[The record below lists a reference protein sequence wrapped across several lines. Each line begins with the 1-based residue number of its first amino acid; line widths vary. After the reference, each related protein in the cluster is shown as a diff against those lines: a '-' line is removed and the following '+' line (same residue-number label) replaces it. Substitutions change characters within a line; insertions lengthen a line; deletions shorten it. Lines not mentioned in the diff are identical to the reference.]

1 MTNESLGINQID
13 FLVRAMIERAPA
25 WTMIRELVKNAIE
38 SAEQAAGK
46 KEVKITS
53 RLYREVPKLVIW
65 NTGPGL
71 SDTELVK
78 ITQLS
83 SSVHKTLDLDAN
95 FGVGAK
101 VSSLANNKVGMIY
114 RSCKDGAVSQVILA
128 YDSNIQNYVRV
139 KMKIGEEE
147 LAVID
152 VTKAARK
159 EDADL
164 SIDWTEVMLLGNSDD
179 QNTVEMPLATEGR
192 TDKGYI
198 ATALYRRFYRIP
210 EGVKIKIDGDFTRF
224 PTPRNF
230 ETIWDRREKHFSR
243 YEEVRSDRYGLLV
256 HFFHDPEHKSASSMR
271 QSASGAL
278 GSTTT
283 TMCLVHKDEMY
294 SVKTGVSWSAAA
306 PAFGIPFGSKELCV
320 HVELDDKLA
329 RPSQYRERLIRKENG
344 ADIAPEEFAHVVRE
358 VMPQWVKEVVSAASP
373 DRAADYDD
381 LQKELQLLLDE
392 YKLKSAGRKKN
403 DDGMPSEERK
413 SGEPVGQG
421 EQSSGAGGSGGGD
434 RATNRNVFEVPEG
447 ATRTKSLDV
456 FDRAPE
462 IIPLTTEE
470 QVAEKDL
477 VGKAAYFVQETGKLF
492 VNCLYDAVGNMVG
505 EIEVRAADE
514 TDVELVRELATEA
527 ARRAIMLQVG
537 KAVVFALAKRNA
549 TTWSDEELRTA
560 LSKVCLSI
568 AADDYRVALN
578 DAHKYVRQQLRARQA
593 SSAVA

>member
-1 MTNESLGINQID
+1 MTTESLGINQID

-25 WTMIRELVKNAIE
+25 WTMPRELVKNAIE
-38 SAEQAAGK
+38 AAEQATGK
-46 KEVKITS
+46 KEVRITS
-53 RLYREVPKLVIW
+53 RAYRGVPKLVIW

-71 SDTELVK
+71 SDTDLVK

-101 VSSLANNKVGMIY
+101 VSSLANNKSGMIY
-114 RSCKDGAVSQVILA
+114 RSCKAGAVSEVILA
-128 YDSNIQNYVRV
+128 YDVEVQNYVRV
-139 KMKIGEEE
+139 KRRIGDED

-152 VTKAARK
+152 VTQAAAK
-159 EDADL
+159 EGADL
-164 SIDWTEVMLLGNSDD
+164 SIDWTEVMLLGNSPD
-179 QNTVEMPLATEGR
+179 QNTVETPLASEGR

-198 ATALYRRFYRIP
+198 ATALYRRFYRVP
-210 EGVKIKIDGDFTRF
+210 GDVTIKLDGDFTRF

-230 ETIWDRREKHFSR
+230 ETIWDRRDKSFLR
-243 YEEVRSDRYGLLV
+243 YQAVRSDDHGATV
-256 HFFHDPEHKSASSMR
+256 HFYHDPEHKSSSSMR
-271 QSASGAL
+271 QSAAGAL

-320 HVELDDKLA
+320 HVELDEGLA
-329 RPSQYRERLIRKENG
+329 RPSQYRERLIRRENG

-358 VMPQWVKEVVSAASP
+358 VMPQWVKDVVAAASP

-381 LQKELQLLLDE
+381 LQKELQTLLDE
-392 YKLKSAGRKKN
+392 YKMKSEGRKRH
-403 DDGMPSEERK
+403 DDGLPSEDKEA
-413 SGEPVGQG
+413 GAPVGKG
-421 EQSSGAGGSGGGD
+421 DEASGGGGSGGGD
-434 RATNRNVFEVPEG
+434 RPTNRNVFDVPEG

-477 VGKAAYFVQETGKLF
+477 VGKAAYFVQETGQLF

-505 EIEVRAADE
+505 EIEVRVADE
-514 TDVELVRELATEA
+514 TDADLVRELATEA

-549 TTWSDEELRTA
+549 TAWTDQELQTA

-568 AADDYRVALN
+568 AADDYRVALA
-578 DAHKYVRQQLRARQA
+578 DAQRYVRQQVKSRQA
-593 SSAVA
+593 TTAAA